1 VKTTFLLLTLIL
13 VGGTGTWYFQED
25 LPEPCI
31 EDWAKQTKSLFT
43 DASIYFKRFPLPKE
57 QNIPNSEDLL
67 DQKLKELLPT
77 KNMDLKY
84 RPAIEATT
92 PITAAL
98 GKSQGGL
105 LPDLFKKSQS
115 DGTSLSGKV
124 HMDEDDKI
132 IGAEVEVAIPT
143 SM

>member
-1 VKTTFLLLTLIL
+1 VKTTFLLLIL

-43 DASIYFKRFPLPKE
+43 DASAYFKRFSLPKE
-57 QNIPNSEDLL
+57 QNTPYSEDLL
-67 DQKLKELLPT
+67 DQKLQELLPT
-77 KNMDLKY
+77 QNMDLKY
-84 RPAIEATT
+84 RPAIEAATS
-92 PITAAL
+92 ITAAL
-98 GKSQGGL
+98 GKSQGDL

-124 HMDEDDKI
+124 HMDEDDNI

>member
-1 VKTTFLLLTLIL
+1 MKTTFLLLTLIL
-13 VGGTGTWYFQED
+13 SAGSITWYFQED

-31 EDWAKQTKSLFT
+31 EDWAKQTQSLFT
-43 DASIYFKRFPLPKE
+43 DASAYFKRFSVPKDATD
-57 QNIPNSEDLL
+57 SEDLL
-67 DQKLKELLPT
+67 DQKLQELLPT
-77 KNMDLKY
+77 DNMDLKY
-84 RPAIEATT
+84 RPALDVTT
-92 PITAAL
+92 TVAL
-98 GKSQGGL
+98 DQSQSGL

-124 HMDEDDKI
+124 HMDEDDNI